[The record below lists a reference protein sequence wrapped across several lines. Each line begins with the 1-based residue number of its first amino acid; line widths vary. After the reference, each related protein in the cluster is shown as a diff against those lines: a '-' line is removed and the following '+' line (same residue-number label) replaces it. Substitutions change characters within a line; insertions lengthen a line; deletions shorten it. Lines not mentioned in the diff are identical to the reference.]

1 MTQKTSSFFKFLKR
15 TFQFLFSFFIRDFN
29 SNFPNFSQNIQLTCL
44 YLCALID
51 LIFSILQNVYYLGY
65 FPETLAP
72 CFPLI
77 QSILLSPFLQFW
89 VSPEKSFFVS
99 YLFLDWV
106 IIRSAFGLNKLIKY
120 NVLLVFALLMV
131 QGLIISYW
139 DLLFNRELITAA
151 SIWSLDQGIL
161 LYTDVNLTV
170 FFYLN
175 TFFLFLFLYAYFYFF
190 ALQGK
195 FVSFPGLDWL
205 TTSVAFWLRIKV
217 QRKPK
222 K

>member
-1 MTQKTSSFFKFLKR
+1 
-15 TFQFLFSFFIRDFN
+15 
-29 SNFPNFSQNIQLTCL
+29 
-44 YLCALID
+44 

-151 SIWSLDQGIL
+151 SVWSLDQGIL

-175 TFFLFLFLYAYFYFF
+175 TFFCFISLCLFLFF

-195 FVSFPGLDWL
+195 FVSFPGLEWL